1 MRSTGTVL
9 GIAVLVGG
17 CYHGGGTGDDPAAT
31 AGETDARETDGA
43 SDTAETESDTDGY
56 EPPADWDDPGRLGP
70 QGLRRQSIA
79 ELRHTLASI
88 AGATPEELDELLA
101 PLPADTETPFDNAY
115 RDQDPSLPLV
125 EGAVALAEGLAA
137 RIAADPARRDA
148 LLGCT
153 PAGPSDVA
161 CLRTFVERF
170 GRLALRR
177 PLSASEVDDYAAF
190 IEEAEE
196 DGDFNVAFALAL
208 QALLLDAEF
217 IYQVEVGEPS
227 ATQGVVRLNGFE
239 MASRLSF
246 LLLGRGPDDALLD
259 RAEAGELDGAAGV
272 AAAAEELLASSQAV
286 AQVQRMHAMWLSY
299 ADLPVEPS
307 LAASLQTETDKLVE
321 RALQHGDWTGMFTA
335 EETWLDPLLAE
346 HYDIPL
352 PGGEAGWVEYPD
364 IRRGGLVS
372 HGSFLAFGMKS
383 GFPDTSPTERGKA
396 VWTRLLCEE
405 IPPPPASVDTGLPP
419 DAGGP
424 DACKVDRYA
433 PMREESE
440 CSGCHMIIDGIG
452 FGLENYGPTGQ
463 WRTVEPTQSSCAIDG
478 RGELVDHGEF
488 HGARALGQ
496 ALVDTGKLEGCFMR
510 SVYQFA
516 IGRAPE
522 DDPADQAVIDALTT
536 TFEAGDDLEQ
546 LLLTFVASDAF
557 RHRVIEEAE

>member
-1 MRSTGTVL
+1 ML
-9 GIAVLVGG
+9 GVAALVGG
-17 CYHGGGTGDDPAAT
+17 CYHGAGAGDDPTAT
-31 AGETDARETDGA
+31 AGETDAGETEGA
-43 SDTAETESDTDGY
+43 SEGSSAESDTDDGY
-56 EPPADWDDPGRLGP
+56 EPPADWDDPGLLGA

-79 ELRHTLASI
+79 ELRSTLASI
-88 AGATPEELDELLA
+88 VGATPEELDELVA
-101 PLPADTETPFDNAY
+101 PLPADTETPFDNDY

-125 EGAVALAEGLAA
+125 EGSVSLAEGLAA

-153 PAGPSDVA
+153 PTGPSDVE
-161 CLRTFVERF
+161 CLRAFVERF

-177 PLSASEVDDYAAF
+177 PLSADEVDEYAVF
-190 IEEAEE
+190 IEAAEE
-196 DGDFNVAFALAL
+196 DGDFDVAFELAL

-217 IYQVEVGEPS
+217 IYQVEVGEPT
-227 ATQGVVRLNGFE
+227 ATQGVVALDGFE

-259 RAEAGELDGAAGV
+259 RAEAGELDSRAGV
-272 AAAAEELLASSQAV
+272 AAAAEEILAAPEAV

-299 ADLPVEPS
+299 ADLPIEPD
-307 LAASLQTETDKLVE
+307 LAASLRTETDKLVE
-321 RALQHGDWTGMFTA
+321 RALQDGDWTGLFTA
-335 EETWLDPLLAE
+335 EETWLDPLLAD
-346 HYDIPL
+346 HYDMTL

-364 IRRGGLVS
+364 VRRGGLVS
-372 HGSFLAFGMKS
+372 HGSFLASGMKS

-433 PMREESE
+433 PMRSEPE
-440 CSGCHMIIDGIG
+440 CSGCHTIIDGIG
-452 FGLENYGPTGQ
+452 FGLENYGPTGE
-463 WRTVEPTQSSCAIDG
+463 WRTVEPAQQSCAIEG
-478 RGELVDHGEF
+478 RGELVGSGEF
-488 HGARALGQ
+488 HGARALGA
-496 ALVDTGKLEGCFMR
+496 ALVDSGKLEGCFMR

-516 IGRAPE
+516 IGRAPLDE
-522 DDPADQAVIDALTT
+522 PADDAVIDALTH
-536 TFEAGDDLEQ
+536 TFEAGDDLEK

-557 RHRVIEEAE
+557 AHRVIEEAE